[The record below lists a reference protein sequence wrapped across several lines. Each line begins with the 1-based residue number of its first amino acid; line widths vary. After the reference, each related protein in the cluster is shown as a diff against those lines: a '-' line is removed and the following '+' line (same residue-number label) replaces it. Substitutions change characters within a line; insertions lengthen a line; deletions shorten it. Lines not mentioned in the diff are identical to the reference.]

1 MSSSRLFSSLSCG
14 SHACAHEEGKQIP
27 CPYCDVILQTGL
39 ILKCVALRGTCIK
52 IGFLFLIVIFG
63 HTSFTRKRFVCLFV
77 LWGEGSEKDGLSW
90 WSTLQMFSETYQ
102 QHKVEYPRGLHN
114 LIETKCSKCIYV
126 PLKSSDS
133 FLDAARRF
141 VNKEL
146 CFWFPFNCKRITWYT
161 LGVSRLSK
169 S

>member
-1 MSSSRLFSSLSCG
+1 MLWFSCLCTRGRQTNTLSLLWCYSPNWPNLEVCCSERYLYKNWIFVSYCHFWTYLF
-14 SHACAHEEGKQIP
+14 HK
-27 CPYCDVILQTGL
+27 
-39 ILKCVALRGTCIK
+39 KK
-52 IGFLFLIVIFG
+52 
-63 HTSFTRKRFVCLFV
+63 VCLFV

-133 FLDAARRF
+133 SLDAARRF

-146 CFWFPFNCKRITWYT
+146 CFWFPFKCKRITWYT